1 MGAWG
6 IRALQ
11 SDEGLDVLDFLE
23 KSCLPGH
30 TALKLEELIAA
41 MKDEGFFGETFE
53 EIDFFYDHSALAL
66 AELYLEWP
74 DTETFPDGELWSN
87 IQKFTAS
94 GEALRFLLRYLRGI
108 LDEVPDEDGE
118 REIVELWK
126 DSPSRDEWSAHLD
139 TLIQKLEKQ
148 IEGGI

>member
-94 GEALRFLLRYLRGI
+94 GEALRFLLRDLRGI
-108 LDEVPDEDGE
+108 RDEVPDEDGE

-126 DSPSRDEWSAHLD
+126 DSPSRDEWIAHLD

>member
-11 SDEGLDVLDFLE
+11 SDEGLDVLNFLE
-23 KSCLPGH
+23 ETCLPGH
-30 TALKLEELIAA
+30 TALKLEEIIDS
-41 MKDEGFFGETFE
+41 MKDDGFFGETFE
-53 EIDFFYDHSALAL
+53 EIDFFYDQSALAL

-74 DTETFPDGELWSN
+74 ATETFPDGELWSN

-94 GEALRFLLRYLRGI
+94 GEALRFLLRYLRGS

-126 DSPSRDEWSAHLD
+126 DSRDEWNAHLD

>member
-66 AELYLEWP
+66 AELYREWP

-108 LDEVPDEDGE
+108 RDEVPDEDGE

-126 DSPSRDEWSAHLD
+126 NSRDEWSAHLD

>member
-6 IRALQ
+6 ISALQ
-11 SDEGLDVLDFLE
+11 SDEGLDVLNFLE
-23 KSCLPGH
+23 ETCLPGH
-30 TALKLEELIAA
+30 TALKLEEIITA
-41 MKDEGFFGETFE
+41 MKGEGFFGETFE
-53 EIDFFYDHSALAL
+53 EIDFFYDQSALAL

>member
-108 LDEVPDEDGE
+108 RDVVPDEDGE

-126 DSPSRDEWSAHLD
+126 NSRDEWSAHLD

>member
-108 LDEVPDEDGE
+108 RDEVPDEDGE

-126 DSPSRDEWSAHLD
+126 DSPSRDEWSSHLD
-139 TLIQKLEKQ
+139 TLIQKLERQ
-148 IEGGI
+148 IEGGT

>member
-11 SDEGLDVLDFLE
+11 RDEGLDVLDFLE

-30 TALKLEELIAA
+30 TALKLEEIITA
-41 MKDEGFFGETFE
+41 MKDDGFFGETFE
-53 EIDFFYDHSALAL
+53 EIDFFYDQSALAL

-126 DSPSRDEWSAHLD
+126 NSRDEWSAHLD
-139 TLIQKLEKQ
+139 TLIQKLERQ
-148 IEGGI
+148 IEGGT

>member
-108 LDEVPDEDGE
+108 RDEVPDEDGE

-126 DSPSRDEWSAHLD
+126 DSPSRDEWIAHLD

>member
-126 DSPSRDEWSAHLD
+126 DSPSRDEWSSHLD

>member
-30 TALKLEELIAA
+30 TALKLEEIITA
-41 MKDEGFFGETFE
+41 MKDDGFFGETFE

-108 LDEVPDEDGE
+108 RDEVPDEDGE

-126 DSPSRDEWSAHLD
+126 DSPSRDEWSTHLD
-139 TLIQKLEKQ
+139 TLIQKLERQ
-148 IEGGI
+148 IEGGT

>member
-74 DTETFPDGELWSN
+74 DTETFPDGEL
-87 IQKFTAS
+87 
-94 GEALRFLLRYLRGI
+94 
-108 LDEVPDEDGE
+108 
-118 REIVELWK
+118 
-126 DSPSRDEWSAHLD
+126 
-139 TLIQKLEKQ
+139 
-148 IEGGI
+148 

>member
-108 LDEVPDEDGE
+108 RDEVPDEDGE

-126 DSPSRDEWSAHLD
+126 NSRDEWSAHLD

>member
-11 SDEGLDVLDFLE
+11 SDEGLDVLNFLE
-23 KSCLPGH
+23 ETCLPGH
-30 TALKLEELIAA
+30 TALKLEEIIDS
-41 MKDEGFFGETFE
+41 MKDDGFFGETFE
-53 EIDFFYDHSALAL
+53 EIDFFYDQSALAL

>member
-108 LDEVPDEDGE
+108 RDEVPDEDGE

-126 DSPSRDEWSAHLD
+126 DSPSRDEWSTHLD
-139 TLIQKLEKQ
+139 TLIQKLERQ
-148 IEGGI
+148 IEGGT

>member
-30 TALKLEELIAA
+30 TALKLEEIITA
-41 MKDEGFFGETFE
+41 MKDDGFFGETFE

-108 LDEVPDEDGE
+108 RDEVPDEDGE

-126 DSPSRDEWSAHLD
+126 NSRDEWSAHLD

>member
-126 DSPSRDEWSAHLD
+126 NSRDEWSAHLD
-139 TLIQKLEKQ
+139 TLIQKLERQ
-148 IEGGI
+148 IEGGT